1 MFIRSSD
8 PFRDFDRLT
17 AQLLG
22 TTNRPAV
29 MPMDA
34 WREGDR
40 FVIELDLPG
49 VSRDSIDLDVE
60 RNVLTIRAE
69 RVARNGDW
77 EALAS
82 ERPRGAFS
90 RQLVLGDNLD
100 LDQIEAA
107 YDDGVLRLIV
117 PVAEK
122 AKPRK
127 IEIGS
132 TEPSGDRADRGLG
145 TGPDPAGAHAA
156 PGRVFCAASA
166 LDAHHLA
173 GRRRALTGQGVDRG
187 EHPVAGQLDVG
198 RQRDAEEGVR
208 LRLARLG
215 PADPA
220 AEELGDED
228 VAVAGDRESGGAE
241 QPADDLGD
249 LAGARVDAI
258 DRPLRPGWRPRD
270 RPEARSRRASRRGPA
285 RRRSARPRSST
296 SCPRRTPGTRTAR
309 PPQR

>member
-8 PFRDFDRLT
+8 PFRDFDRLAT
-17 AQLLG
+17 QLLG
-22 TTNRPAV
+22 TTNRPTV

-60 RNVLTIRAE
+60 RNVLTVRAE

-100 LDQIEAA
+100 LDQIEAG
-107 YDDGVLRLIV
+107 YDDGVLRLVV

-127 IEIGS
+127 ISIGS
-132 TEPSGDRADRGLG
+132 
-145 TGPDPAGAHAA
+145 
-156 PGRVFCAASA
+156 ASPK
-166 LDAHHLA
+166 
-173 GRRRALTGQGVDRG
+173 
-187 EHPVAGQLDVG
+187 E
-198 RQRDAEEGVR
+198 
-208 LRLARLG
+208 
-215 PADPA
+215 
-220 AEELGDED
+220 
-228 VAVAGDRESGGAE
+228 
-241 QPADDLGD
+241 
-249 LAGARVDAI
+249 
-258 DRPLRPGWRPRD
+258 
-270 RPEARSRRASRRGPA
+270 
-285 RRRSARPRSST
+285 
-296 SCPRRTPGTRTAR
+296 TA
-309 PPQR
+309 QINA